1 MIFKLAVSSLRF
13 NRLISL
19 SLIGALCS
27 VIAPLLLLFSL
38 RYGIISSLE
47 NNLKSSPVNLELK
60 LKTGYKLDE
69 SFFKDLENNPKIDFV
84 LPLTRSLS
92 TTVDIAFNGK
102 IKRELSAIPTKK
114 GDPLLRAS
122 KLDDTLD
129 ATEVYLSE
137 NLAHDLGIKSGDSI
151 KYIVSRITDG
161 ARQNSVVNFAVKGIV
176 KKEYL
181 STNAIIVNFDTL
193 IYMEDFK
200 DGYEPPVFSNGS
212 KLNENRKFFAKA
224 RIYVK
229 TLDDVA
235 PVDTYLRSK
244 NYQTFSMLSSIENL
258 KAISSVLS
266 FIFYAIA
273 ITSVVGGI
281 FASAGLILTSV
292 LRAEKSYA
300 LLLLTGIKKTKVLMM
315 VLIENTILSS
325 LAYALSLLLFYTGM
339 WVFNH
344 YFTSLLGQ
352 GSVVSTLN
360 IMHVVAG
367 YLSTIVVT
375 LLITYLV
382 CFKETGSEPEEK
394 ALSTD
399 LITAQAAK

>member
-181 STNAIIVNFDTL
+181 STNALIVNFDTL

-200 DGYEPPVFSNGS
+200 DGYEPPVFSDGS

-235 PVDTYLRSK
+235 PVDAFLRSK

-300 LLLLTGIKKTKVLMM
+300 LLLLTGIKKTNVLMM
-315 VLIENTILSS
+315 VLIENSILSS

-339 WVFNH
+339 LVFNH

-360 IMHVVAG
+360 LIHVDAG
-367 YLSTIVVT
+367 YLSTIDVT

-382 CFKETGSEPEEK
+382 CFFNVFSIKIADTLRS
-394 ALSTD
+394 
-399 LITAQAAK
+399 I

>member
-1 MIFKLAVSSLRF
+1 M
-13 NRLISL
+13 
-19 SLIGALCS
+19 
-27 VIAPLLLLFSL
+27 
-38 RYGIISSLE
+38 
-47 NNLKSSPVNLELK
+47 
-60 LKTGYKLDE
+60 
-69 SFFKDLENNPKIDFV
+69 
-84 LPLTRSLS
+84 S

-102 IKRELSAIPTKK
+102 IKRDLSAIPTKK

-181 STNAIIVNFDTL
+181 STNTLIVNFDTL

-300 LLLLTGIKKTKVLMM
+300 LLLLTGIKKTK
-315 VLIENTILSS
+315 
-325 LAYALSLLLFYTGM
+325 F
-339 WVFNH
+339 
-344 YFTSLLGQ
+344 
-352 GSVVSTLN
+352 
-360 IMHVVAG
+360 
-367 YLSTIVVT
+367 
-375 LLITYLV
+375 
-382 CFKETGSEPEEK
+382 
-394 ALSTD
+394 
-399 LITAQAAK
+399 

>member
-92 TTVDIAFNGK
+92 TTVDIDFNGK
-102 IKRELSAIPTKK
+102 IKRDLSAIPTKK

-176 KKEYL
+176 KKG
-181 STNAIIVNFDTL
+181 VL
-193 IYMEDFK
+193 IYQC
-200 DGYEPPVFSNGS
+200 YYS
-212 KLNENRKFFAKA
+212 
-224 RIYVK
+224 
-229 TLDDVA
+229 
-235 PVDTYLRSK
+235 
-244 NYQTFSMLSSIENL
+244 
-258 KAISSVLS
+258 
-266 FIFYAIA
+266 
-273 ITSVVGGI
+273 
-281 FASAGLILTSV
+281 
-292 LRAEKSYA
+292 
-300 LLLLTGIKKTKVLMM
+300 
-315 VLIENTILSS
+315 
-325 LAYALSLLLFYTGM
+325 
-339 WVFNH
+339 
-344 YFTSLLGQ
+344 
-352 GSVVSTLN
+352 
-360 IMHVVAG
+360 
-367 YLSTIVVT
+367 
-375 LLITYLV
+375 
-382 CFKETGSEPEEK
+382 
-394 ALSTD
+394 
-399 LITAQAAK
+399 

>member
-1 MIFKLAVSSLRF
+1 MIFKLALSSLRF

-69 SFFKDLENNPKIDFV
+69 SFFNDLEKNPKISFV

-92 TTVDIAFNGK
+92 TTVDVAFNGK
-102 IKRELSAIPTKK
+102 IKRDLSAIPTKK
-114 GDPLLRAS
+114 GDPLLIAS
-122 KLDDTLD
+122 KLEDEL
-129 ATEVYLSE
+129 AKTEVYLSE
-137 NLAHDLGIKSGDSI
+137 NLANDLGVKTGDSI
-151 KYIVSRITDG
+151 KYIVSRITAG
-161 ARQNSVVNFAVKGIV
+161 SRENAVVNFTVKGIV

-181 STNAIIVNFDTL
+181 STNALIVNFNTL
-193 IYMEDFK
+193 IYMEDYK
-200 DGYEPPVFSNGS
+200 DGYNPPIFSDGS

-235 PVDTYLRSK
+235 PIDTYLRSK
-244 NYQTFSMLSSIENL
+244 NYQCFSMLSSIENL

-300 LLLLTGIKKTKVLMM
+300 LLLLTGIKKTKVLMI
-315 VLIENTILSS
+315 VLIENTVLTS
-325 LAYALSLLLFYTGM
+325 LAYVLSLVLFYAGM

-352 GSVVSTLN
+352 GAVVSTLN
-360 IMHVVAG
+360 LVHVVAG
-367 YLSTIVVT
+367 YLATIVVT
-375 LLITYLV
+375 LLITYLICV
-382 CFKETGSEPEEK
+382 FKIFSIKIADTLRS
-394 ALSTD
+394 
-399 LITAQAAK
+399 I

>member
-1 MIFKLAVSSLRF
+1 MTMIFKLALSSLRF

-69 SFFKDLENNPKIDFV
+69 SFFDDLKKNPRISFV

-92 TTVDIAFNGK
+92 TTVDVAFNGK
-102 IKRELSAIPTKK
+102 IKRDLSAIPTKK
-114 GDPLLRAS
+114 GDPLLKAS
-122 KLDDTLD
+122 KLDDEL
-129 ATEVYLSE
+129 AKTEVYLSE
-137 NLAHDLGIKSGDSI
+137 NLANDLGVKTGDSI

-161 ARQNSVVNFAVKGIV
+161 SRENAVVNFTVKGIV

-181 STNAIIVNFDTL
+181 STNALIVNFNTL

-200 DGYEPPVFSNGS
+200 DGYNPPIFSDGS
-212 KLNENRKFFAKA
+212 KLNDTRKFFAKA

-235 PVDTYLRSK
+235 PIDAYLRSK
-244 NYQTFSMLSSIENL
+244 NYQCFSMLSSIENL

-300 LLLLTGIKKTKVLMM
+300 LLLLTGIKKTKVLMI
-315 VLIENTILSS
+315 VLIENTVLTS
-325 LAYALSLLLFYTGM
+325 LAYALSLVLFYIGM

-360 IMHVVAG
+360 LVHVVAG
-367 YLSTIVVT
+367 YLATIAVT
-375 LLITYLV
+375 LLITYLI
-382 CFKETGSEPEEK
+382 CIFKIFSIKIADTLRS
-394 ALSTD
+394 
-399 LITAQAAK
+399 I

>member
-102 IKRELSAIPTKK
+102 IKRDLSAIPTKK

-151 KYIVSRITDG
+151 KYIVSRNTDG
-161 ARQNSVVNFAVKGIV
+161 ARQNSIVNFAVKGIV

-181 STNAIIVNFDTL
+181 STNALIVNFDTL

-235 PVDTYLRSK
+235 PVDICAARTNRL
-244 NYQTFSMLSSIENL
+244 
-258 KAISSVLS
+258 
-266 FIFYAIA
+266 
-273 ITSVVGGI
+273 
-281 FASAGLILTSV
+281 
-292 LRAEKSYA
+292 
-300 LLLLTGIKKTKVLMM
+300 
-315 VLIENTILSS
+315 
-325 LAYALSLLLFYTGM
+325 
-339 WVFNH
+339 
-344 YFTSLLGQ
+344 
-352 GSVVSTLN
+352 
-360 IMHVVAG
+360 
-367 YLSTIVVT
+367 
-375 LLITYLV
+375 LV
-382 CFKETGSEPEEK
+382 CSH
-394 ALSTD
+394 
-399 LITAQAAK
+399 Q

>member
-1 MIFKLAVSSLRF
+1 MIFKLALSSLRF

-47 NNLKSSPVNLELK
+47 NNLKSSPVNLEIK

-69 SFFKDLENNPKIDFV
+69 SFFNELKLDPRIDFV
-84 LPLTRSLS
+84 VPLTRSLS
-92 TTVDIAFNGK
+92 TTVDVAFHGK
-102 IKRELSAIPTKK
+102 VKRDLRAIPTAS

-122 KLDDTLD
+122 GLDDTLEPNE
-129 ATEVYLSE
+129 AYLSE
-137 NLAHDLGIKSGDSI
+137 TLASDLGIRRGDSF
-151 KYIVSRITDG
+151 KYIVSRIKDSS
-161 ARQNSVVNFAVKGIV
+161 RENSVVNFKVKGLV

-181 STNAIIVNFDTL
+181 SGSALIVSFDTL

-200 DGYEPPVFSNGS
+200 DGFNPPVFADGS
-212 KLNENRKFFAKA
+212 LLNEQRKYFAKA

-235 PVDTYLRSK
+235 PVDAYLRSR
-244 NYQTFSMLSSIENL
+244 NYQTFSMLSSIEDL
-258 KAISSVLS
+258 KAISRVLS

-273 ITSVVGGI
+273 VTSIAGGI
-281 FASAGLILTSV
+281 FAGMGLILTSV

-300 LLLLTGIKKTKVLMM
+300 LLLLTGIKKSEVLML
-315 VLIENTILSS
+315 VLTENTILST
-325 LAYALSLLLFYTGM
+325 LAYVLSLVLFYSGM

-352 GSVVSTLN
+352 GAVVSTLN
-360 IMHVVAG
+360 LSHVFTG
-367 YLSTIVVT
+367 YLATVFT
-375 LLITYLV
+375 CLLITYSV
-382 CFKETGSEPEEK
+382 CVFKVFSIKIADTLRSV
-394 ALSTD
+394 
-399 LITAQAAK
+399 

>member
-92 TTVDIAFNGK
+92 TTVNIAFNGK
-102 IKRELSAIPTKK
+102 IKRDLSAIPTKK

-181 STNAIIVNFDTL
+181 STNALIVNFDTL

-258 KAISSVLS
+258 KAISRVLS

-360 IMHVVAG
+360 LMHVVAG

-382 CFKETGSEPEEK
+382 CFFKVFSLKIADTLRS
-394 ALSTD
+394 
-399 LITAQAAK
+399 I

>member
-1 MIFKLAVSSLRF
+1 MTMIFKLALSSLRF

-69 SFFKDLENNPKIDFV
+69 SFFDDLKKNPRISFV

-92 TTVDIAFNGK
+92 TTVDVAFNGK
-102 IKRELSAIPTKK
+102 IKRDLSAIPTKK
-114 GDPLLRAS
+114 GDPLLKAS
-122 KLDDTLD
+122 KLDDEL
-129 ATEVYLSE
+129 AKTEVYLSE
-137 NLAHDLGIKSGDSI
+137 NLSSDLGVKIGDSI

-161 ARQNSVVNFAVKGIV
+161 SRENAVVNFTVKGIV

-181 STNAIIVNFDTL
+181 STNALIVNFNTL
-193 IYMEDFK
+193 IYMEDYK
-200 DGYEPPVFSNGS
+200 DGYNPPIFSDGS
-212 KLNENRKFFAKA
+212 KLNDTRKFFAKA

-235 PVDTYLRSK
+235 PIDTYLRSK
-244 NYQTFSMLSSIENL
+244 NYQCFSMLSSIENL

-273 ITSVVGGI
+273 VTSVVGGI

-300 LLLLTGIKKTKVLMM
+300 LLLLTGIKKTKVLMI
-315 VLIENTILSS
+315 VLIENTVLTS
-325 LAYALSLLLFYTGM
+325 LAYALSLVLFYIGM

-360 IMHVVAG
+360 LVHVVAG
-367 YLSTIVVT
+367 YLATIAVT
-375 LLITYLV
+375 LLITYLI
-382 CFKETGSEPEEK
+382 CIFKIFSIKIADTLRS
-394 ALSTD
+394 
-399 LITAQAAK
+399 I

>member
-69 SFFKDLENNPKIDFV
+69 SFFKNLENNPKIDFV

-102 IKRELSAIPTKK
+102 IKRDLSAIPTKK

-235 PVDTYLRSK
+235 AV
-244 NYQTFSMLSSIENL
+244 TFSMLSSIENL

-382 CFKETGSEPEEK
+382 CFFKVFSLKIADT
-394 ALSTD
+394 LR
-399 LITAQAAK
+399 LI

>member
-235 PVDTYLRSK
+235 PVDTDLRSMCYDPLRSK

-382 CFKETGSEPEEK
+382 CFFKVFSLKIADT
-394 ALSTD
+394 LR
-399 LITAQAAK
+399 LI

>member
-69 SFFKDLENNPKIDFV
+69 SFFKDLENNTKIDFV

-129 ATEVYLSE
+129 TTEVYLSE

-200 DGYEPPVFSNGS
+200 DGYEPPVFSDGS

-235 PVDTYLRSK
+235 PVDAFLRSK

-300 LLLLTGIKKTKVLMM
+300 LLLLTGIKKTNVLMM
-315 VLIENTILSS
+315 VLIENSILSS

-360 IMHVVAG
+360 LIHVVAG
-367 YLSTIVVT
+367 YLSTIVLT

-382 CFKETGSEPEEK
+382 CLFKVFSLKIADTLRS
-394 ALSTD
+394 
-399 LITAQAAK
+399 I

>member
-129 ATEVYLSE
+129 TTEVYLSE

-200 DGYEPPVFSNGS
+200 DGYEPPVFSDGS

-235 PVDTYLRSK
+235 PVDAFLRSK

-300 LLLLTGIKKTKVLMM
+300 LLLLTGIKKTNVLMM
-315 VLIENTILSS
+315 VLIENSILSS

-360 IMHVVAG
+360 LIHVVAG
-367 YLSTIVVT
+367 YLSTIVLT

-382 CFKETGSEPEEK
+382 CLFKVFSLKIADTLRS
-394 ALSTD
+394 
-399 LITAQAAK
+399 I

>member
-102 IKRELSAIPTKK
+102 IKRDLSAIPTKK

-181 STNAIIVNFDTL
+181 STNALIVNFDTL

-352 GSVVSTLN
+352 G
-360 IMHVVAG
+360 
-367 YLSTIVVT
+367 
-375 LLITYLV
+375 
-382 CFKETGSEPEEK
+382 
-394 ALSTD
+394 
-399 LITAQAAK
+399 